1 MAKIVAV
8 NSFRRGVGRSSL
20 TANLMAL
27 LAINGWRVGLV
38 DANIQSPSLHL
49 TFNLGKDDVGYTLN
63 DYLLGKCDIH
73 DTVYDVTA
81 QLGAKQLASTAL
93 LVPCDPN
100 INAITHILRTGYDVQ
115 RMGAGVQALVD
126 ELKLDLLL
134 VDTQPGLNEDSLL
147 IMAISDIALVVLRT
161 DKQDFEGTGITLSVA
176 RSLNVPHIML
186 LVNEVP
192 TIFDYARVADQIQQK
207 FNIDVVGILPHTDE
221 MMALSNTGL
230 FVLRYPNFAL
240 TRSLHEVAR
249 RLIHD
254 GN

>member
-49 TFNLGKDDVGYTLN
+49 MFNLSKDDVNHTLN
-63 DYLLGKCDIH
+63 DYLLGKCDIQE
-73 DTVYDVTA
+73 TVYDVA
-81 QLGAKQLASTAL
+81 PQLGAKMTSSAL

-100 INAITHILRTGYDVQ
+100 INAITHIIRTGYDVQ
-115 RMGAGVQALVD
+115 RIGAGVQTLV
-126 ELKLDLLL
+126 EEFKLDLLL

-147 IMAISDIALVVLRT
+147 VMAILDIALVVLRT

-176 RSLNVPHIML
+176 RSLNVPNIML

-192 TIFDYARVADQIQQK
+192 TLFDYARVADQVK
-207 FNIDVVGILPHTDE
+207 KRFNSDVVGILPHTDE
-221 MMALSNTGL
+221 MMALSSTDL

-249 RLIHD
+249 RLIYD